1 MLGGLDVGTTYYV
14 HALNDRWVELLRED
28 GQSLPIGEA
37 SQHPTV
43 RQVRSALSS
52 SEGLIVEEHR
62 EGVYWSAAVRA
73 PKSGTH
79 TRVLANGVDED
90 QPQPITFEGGDPELM
105 IEVLERL
112 AHECGVLVL
121 RAETSLRP
129 LVVRAGAVPG
139 EVLQPWRQPP
149 PGWSR

>member
-1 MLGGLDVGTTYYV
+1 MLGGLAVGTTYYV
-14 HALNDRWVELLRED
+14 HALNDRWVELLRAE

-37 SQHPTV
+37 SRHPTI
-43 RQVRSALSS
+43 REVRSALSS
-52 SEGLIVEEHR
+52 LDGLIVEEHR
-62 EGVYWSAAVRA
+62 EGAHWTAIVRA
-73 PKSGTH
+73 PKSGTR
-79 TRVLANGVDED
+79 TRVLASGVEEDE
-90 QPQPITFEGGDPELM
+90 PQPITFEGGDPELM
-105 IEVLERL
+105 IEALEKL

-129 LVVRAGAVPG
+129 LVVRAGADLG